1 VSSLDS
7 EIVLGF
13 VVGVDVTVERSLD
26 LPVVWP
32 RVVVVLRCRVVALA
46 RVVVGFPL
54 VTVVPFVVLG
64 RTVERRGVV
73 AGFDDVTGPLVVFG
87 FGVVVGG
94 AVVAGRLLVV
104 DRLVVVGFGV
114 VVGGAVVVGRLVV
127 GDRSVVLVVRLVLAE
142 LLVGRE
148 VVVGLT
154 VVDGSADAGCAGCWL
169 GLAIAAA
176 VPEVSNPTPSA
187 ASSRPA
193 RLMSIPVCL
202 SVCCSG
208 RVVPGRVPRSYQW
221 RAYHLLE

>member
-1 VSSLDS
+1 MPGPPPGLVAGVPVSSLDS

-73 AGFDDVTGPLVVFG
+73 AGFDDVTGPLVVF
-87 FGVVVGG
+87 
-94 AVVAGRLLVV
+94 
-104 DRLVVVGFGV
+104 GFGV